1 MDVRCLH
8 SRCHSKLV
16 KGRTPGEPLTAYE
29 IINIGGS
36 DQISF
41 EKHAAEYNET
51 AWDLAERFEQTYV
64 SLIKAIRNLAYPKH
78 PTVVHS
84 ERVGYPG
91 LVTSSTP
98 AAIPI
103 FIMRP
108 LRGHLEHATQNVVNH
123 IRGDGDKSVFWLD
136 TSGWLD
142 AESEGTRVGDMLLDD
157 TVTPPKWRLT
167 EQGNQRVAIF
177 LHMHVCRYL
186 AGSEEKCPFLPHEVY
201 QGKVFDPVQA
211 NFERFLEDE
220 KERKLKKLFWG
231 QESSEELDF
240 DVGSSP

>member
-1 MDVRCLH
+1 MDVRRLR
-8 SRCHSKLV
+8 SGCHSKLFNSRASGGLLIACKIV
-16 KGRTPGEPLTAYE
+16 
-29 IINIGGS
+29 NIGGS
-36 DQISF
+36 DQTSF
-41 EKHAAEYNET
+41 EKHATEYNKT

-64 SLIKAIRNLAYPKH
+64 SLIKAIRNLAYPQH
-78 PTVVHS
+78 PTLVHS
-84 ERVGYPG
+84 ERVGYPD
-91 LVTSSTP
+91 LVSSSTP

-108 LRGHLEHATQNVVNH
+108 LRGQLEHATQNVVNK
-123 IRGDGDKSVFWLD
+123 IRADGDKSVFWLD

-142 AESEGTRVGDMLLDD
+142 AESEGTRTGDMFLDD

-167 EQGNQRVAIF
+167 DQGNQRVAIF

-186 AGSEEKCPFLPHEVY
+186 AASGEKCPFLPHEVY

-231 QESSEELDF
+231 QESNEELEIDI
-240 DVGSSP
+240 GGAP